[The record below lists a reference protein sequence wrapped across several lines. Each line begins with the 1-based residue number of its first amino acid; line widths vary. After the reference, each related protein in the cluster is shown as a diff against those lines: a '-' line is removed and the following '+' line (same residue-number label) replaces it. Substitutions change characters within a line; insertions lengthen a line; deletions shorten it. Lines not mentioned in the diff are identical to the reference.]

1 MIFNKPKFWDKKKP
15 NIFAILLF
23 PFSKIVTL
31 ISNLKSGENFKNSN
45 IKTICVGNIY
55 VGGTGKTPLSIKI
68 NNMLNEKKFKSVVAK
83 KFYNEQKDEQLLIKN
98 KTNLITK
105 GSRKDCL
112 NEAIKQNFQI
122 VVFDDGLQDKSISYD
137 IKICCFSSNNWIG
150 NGWVIPAGPLREN
163 IDSLKKFDIVFLN
176 GADINNEEKREQIF
190 KINKNIKIYESNYK
204 LKALDK
210 FDISQNYV
218 AFSGIGNPE
227 NFSLTLKENNFKIL
241 KYFSFPD
248 HYDYN
253 KRDINV
259 IKKFAD
265 KNKAKIIT
273 TEKDYLRIK
282 KEFRNDIRFIE
293 MELEIHNETE
303 FNNFILDKK

>member
-1 MIFNKPKFWDKKKP
+1 
-15 NIFAILLF
+15 
-23 PFSKIVTL
+23 
-31 ISNLKSGENFKNSN
+31 
-45 IKTICVGNIY
+45 
-55 VGGTGKTPLSIKI
+55 
-68 NNMLNEKKFKSVVAK
+68 MLNEKKFKSVVAK

-137 IKICCFSSNNWIG
+137 IKICCFSSNTWIG

-176 GADINNEEKREQIF
+176 GADINNKEKREQIL
-190 KINKNIKIYESNYK
+190 KINENIKIYESNYK

-227 NFSLTLKENNFKIL
+227 NFKLTLKENNFKIPKFFHFQIIMITIKGILMLL
-241 KYFSFPD
+241 K
-248 HYDYN
+248 N
-253 KRDINV
+253 LL
-259 IKKFAD
+259 IK
-265 KNKAKIIT
+265 
-273 TEKDYLRIK
+273 IK
-282 KEFRNDIRFIE
+282 QK
-293 MELEIHNETE
+293 
-303 FNNFILDKK
+303 

>member
-15 NIFAILLF
+15 NFFAILLF

-83 KFYNEQKDEQLLIKN
+83 KFYNDQKDEQLLIKN

-105 GSRKDCL
+105 DSRKDCL

-122 VVFDDGLQDKSISYD
+122 VVFDDGLQDKSINYD
-137 IKICCFSSNNWIG
+137 IKICCFNSNTWIG

-163 IDSLKKFDIVFLN
+163 IYSLKKFDIVFLN

-303 FNNFILDKK
+303 FNNLILDKK

>member
-15 NIFAILLF
+15 NFFAILLF

-83 KFYNEQKDEQLLIKN
+83 KFYNDQKDEQLLIKN

-105 GSRKDCL
+105 DSRKDCL

-137 IKICCFSSNNWIG
+137 IKICCFSSNTWIG

-163 IDSLKKFDIVFLN
+163 IYSLKKFDIVFLN

-303 FNNFILDKK
+303 FNNLILDKK

>member
-15 NIFAILLF
+15 NFFAILLF

-68 NNMLNEKKFKSVVAK
+68 NNMLNQKKFKSVVAK

-163 IDSLKKFDIVFLN
+163 IDSIKKFDIVFLN

-253 KRDINV
+253 KKDINV

>member
-1 MIFNKPKFWDKKKP
+1 
-15 NIFAILLF
+15 
-23 PFSKIVTL
+23 
-31 ISNLKSGENFKNSN
+31 
-45 IKTICVGNIY
+45 
-55 VGGTGKTPLSIKI
+55 
-68 NNMLNEKKFKSVVAK
+68 MLNEKKFKSVVAK

-137 IKICCFSSNNWIG
+137 IKICCFSSNTWIG

-163 IDSLKKFDIVFLN
+163 IYSLKKFDIVFLN

>member
-15 NIFAILLF
+15 DFFAILLF

-31 ISNLKSGENFKNSN
+31 ISNLKSGENLKNSN

-137 IKICCFSSNNWIG
+137 IKICCFSSNTWIG

-163 IDSLKKFDIVFLN
+163 IYSLKKFDIVFLN
-176 GADINNEEKREQIF
+176 GEDINNEEKREQIF

-210 FDISQNYV
+210 FDISQNYI

-227 NFSLTLKENNFKIL
+227 NFNLTLKKNNFKIL

-253 KRDINV
+253 KKDINV
-259 IKKFAD
+259 IKKFAY

-303 FNNFILDKK
+303 FNNLILDKK

>member
-15 NIFAILLF
+15 NFFAILLF

-83 KFYNEQKDEQLLIKN
+83 KFYNEQKDEQILIKN

-105 GSRKDCL
+105 DSRKDCL

-122 VVFDDGLQDKSISYD
+122 VVFDDGLQDKSINYD
-137 IKICCFSSNNWIG
+137 IKICCFNSNTWIG

-163 IDSLKKFDIVFLN
+163 IYSLKKFDIVFLN

-303 FNNFILDKK
+303 FNNLILDKK

>member
-15 NIFAILLF
+15 NFFAILLF

-150 NGWVIPAGPLREN
+150 NGWVMPAGPLREN
-163 IDSLKKFDIVFLN
+163 IYSLKKFDIVFLN
-176 GADINNEEKREQIF
+176 GADINNKEKREQIF

-204 LKALDK
+204 LKALDE

-227 NFSLTLKENNFKIL
+227 NFNLTLKENNFKIL
-241 KYFSFPD
+241 KSFSFPD

-253 KRDINV
+253 KKDINV

>member
-15 NIFAILLF
+15 NFFAILLF

-31 ISNLKSGENFKNSN
+31 IGNIKSGENFKNSN

-55 VGGTGKTPLSIKI
+55 IGGTGKTPLSIKI
-68 NNMLNEKKFKSVVAK
+68 NNMLNEKNIKSVVAK
-83 KFYNEQKDEQLLIKN
+83 KFYNEQKDEQLLIED

-112 NEAIKQNFQI
+112 NEAINQNFQI
-122 VVFDDGLQDKSISYD
+122 VIFDDGLQDKSINYD
-137 IKICCFSSNNWIG
+137 IKICCFGSNTWIG

-163 IDSLKKFDIVFLN
+163 IYSLKKFDIVFLN
-176 GADINNEEKREQIF
+176 GADINNKEKREQIF

-210 FDISQNYV
+210 FDISQNYI

-227 NFSLTLKENNFKIL
+227 NFNLTLKKNNFKIL

-253 KRDINV
+253 KKDINV
-259 IKKFAD
+259 IKKFAY

-303 FNNFILDKK
+303 FNNLILDKK

>member
-15 NIFAILLF
+15 NFFAILLF

-83 KFYNEQKDEQLLIKN
+83 KFYNDQKDEQLLIKN

-105 GSRKDCL
+105 DSRKDCL

-122 VVFDDGLQDKSISYD
+122 VVFDDGLQDKSINYD
-137 IKICCFSSNNWIG
+137 IKICCFNSNTWIG

-163 IDSLKKFDIVFLN
+163 IYSLKKFDIVFLN

-210 FDISQNYV
+210 FDISKNYV

-303 FNNFILDKK
+303 FNNLILDKK

>member
-15 NIFAILLF
+15 DFFAILLF

-137 IKICCFSSNNWIG
+137 IKICCFSSNTWIG

-163 IDSLKKFDIVFLN
+163 IYSLKKFDIVFLN

-241 KYFSFPD
+241 KSFSFPD

-303 FNNFILDKK
+303 FNNFILYKK